1 MNGVLVDTSVWI
13 SYFRGV
19 PEERKIA
26 DGLDYLLSGDEVF
39 INEIVL
45 SELIP
50 TMTVRR
56 ETETAELIK
65 AIRCLPMAIDWEDIR
80 RMQIVC
86 LRNGINKVGIP
97 DLIIAQQAIRNGIP
111 LFSLDRH
118 FRLMVKPLG
127 LKLWP

>member
-19 PEERKIA
+19 PEELKIA

-50 TMTVRR
+50 AMTVRR
-56 ETETAELIK
+56 ETKVIELIK
-65 AIRCLPMAIDWEDIR
+65 AIRCLPTAIDWEDIR

-86 LRNGINKVGIP
+86 LKNGINKVGLP

-111 LFSLDRH
+111 LFSLDKH
-118 FRLMVKPLG
+118 FRLMVKHLG